1 MATSPAPAATLRH
14 LAQLVE
20 QVSGNVIPESFYPFL
35 AEVAQERRLA
45 RGFADL
51 ASYVKALAAGRLDEE
66 WQKLLPAITIKESSF
81 FRTPQHFE
89 ALQNHVIPQLV
100 PARHASRTLRLWS
113 AGCARGEEP
122 ATLAMVL
129 AEHPLLA
136 GWSWSILA
144 TDVDQEALEVAGR
157 GLYGDRTVA
166 AVPEELKARYFTR
179 QGELWAFSPRL
190 LQRITYRVLN
200 LVAEPFPTFNPP
212 FDVIFLR
219 NVLIYFRLPSQKR
232 VLAFMAESLAADGF
246 LFLGPAE
253 TVWQVSDRFSPV
265 DLGGCFAYRPLAERP
280 KARLASRPPAPTK
293 VSAPKSPRPPQP
305 RLSTPPPPPLEK
317 PETRSEPL
325 AQAVGHLARG
335 DLDLAADALR
345 QVLAA
350 NPADAQAHALEGY
363 LHEVAGRSPEAIAA
377 FRASLYLE
385 PDLFQARLLLAHA
398 LRRQGETGR
407 AQAEYRHV
415 LSTLAR
421 GGGRELDR
429 LSALPLPTREQAA
442 RQAQAALEGL
452 GAPANL

>member
-1 MATSPAPAATLRH
+1 MTATSPTPAATVRH

-51 ASYVKALAAGRLDEE
+51 ASYVKALAAGRLEEE

-89 ALQNHVIPQLV
+89 ALGSQIIPQLV
-100 PARHASRTLRLWS
+100 HARQACRTLRLWS

-144 TDVDQEALEVAGR
+144 TDVDQEALEVARR
-157 GLYGDRTVA
+157 GLYSDRALA
-166 AVPEELKARYFTR
+166 AVPAEFKARYFTR
-179 QGELWAFSPRL
+179 QGELWALSPRL
-190 LQRITYRVLN
+190 MQRITYRFLN
-200 LVAEPFPTFNPP
+200 LVAEPFPSFTPP

-219 NVLIYFRLPSQKR
+219 NVLIYFRLPSQRR
-232 VLAFMAESLAADGF
+232 VLNAMAESLAADGF

-253 TVWQVSDRFSPV
+253 TVWQVSDRFAPV
-265 DLGGCFAYRPLAERP
+265 DLGGCFAYRRASPSPAAP
-280 KARLASRPPAPTK
+280 AR
-293 VSAPKSPRPPQP
+293 PRPRTPTRVSGPPWPVPPPP
-305 RLSTPPPPPLEK
+305 RPSTPPPAPPEK
-317 PETRSEPL
+317 PELPPDPL
-325 AQAVGHLARG
+325 AQAVEHLARG
-335 DLDLAADALR
+335 NLELAAETLR
-345 QVLAA
+345 HFLAA
-350 NPADAQAHALEGY
+350 NPTDAQAHALEGY
-363 LHEVAGRSPEAIAA
+363 LHEVEGRSPEAIAA
-377 FRASLYLE
+377 FRACLYLD
-385 PDLFQARLLLAHA
+385 PNLFQARLLLAHA

-442 RQAQAALEGL
+442 RQAQAALEGFA
-452 GAPANL
+452 GS